1 MSIYLII
8 MIFFSLS
15 NSMLYIQ
22 SETLT
27 KLDSENGFFF
37 IKNSDYYNEYNNDFL
52 IHFKA
57 TNIMLESLQYCYHK
71 TVPRN
76 VSELDCTLEI
86 KNPYESNTNS
96 NIMDDYYK
104 MNQYSSSYNFIV
116 FYYSGVKM
124 KSNFEIEVKCSKID
138 ERNTSNKN
146 NKNNEDAIIIILIS
160 VSGVLFVALVII
172 TICLVIARKK
182 LKKTDVGQI
191 NNNLEINNSSNDNN
205 NPYSAIQD
213 YPNNQ
218 S

>member
-37 IKNSDYYNEYNNDFL
+37 IKNSDYYNGYNNDFL

-86 KNPYESNTNS
+86 KIPYESNTNS

-104 MNQYSSSYNFIV
+104 MDYYRSSYNFIV
-116 FYYSGVKM
+116 FYYSGVKI

-146 NKNNEDAIIIILIS
+146 NKNNEDAIIILIS

-213 YPNNQ
+213 YPNNI
-218 S
+218 

>member
-37 IKNSDYYNEYNNDFL
+37 IKNSDYYNKYNNDFW

-57 TNIMLESLQYCYHK
+57 TNIMLDSLQYCYHK

-76 VSELDCTLEI
+76 VSELDCRLEI
-86 KNPYESNTNS
+86 INPYESKTNS

-104 MNQYSSSYNFIV
+104 MDYYRSSYNFIV
-116 FYYSGVKM
+116 FYYSGVKI

-146 NKNNEDAIIIILIS
+146 NEDAIIIILIS
-160 VSGVLFVALVII
+160 VSCVLFVALVII

-205 NPYSAIQD
+205 NNPYSAIQD

>member
-37 IKNSDYYNEYNNDFL
+37 IKNSDYYNGYNNDFL

-86 KNPYESNTNS
+86 KIPYESNTNS

-104 MNQYSSSYNFIV
+104 MDYYRSSYNFIV
-116 FYYSGVKM
+116 FYYSGVKI

-146 NKNNEDAIIIILIS
+146 NKNNEDAIIILIS